1 MARVVELQLQH
12 QSFQWIFRVSFLQ
25 DCLVWS
31 PCGPRTLKSLLQ
43 HHSPKAPILQ
53 HSAFFMVQLS
63 HSYTTT
69 GKTIALTIQ
78 TFVGKVMF
86 LLFNTVTRFVIAFL
100 PRSNCLLILWL
111 KSPSTVILELK
122 KMKSDTVSTFS
133 PSICHEVMG
142 LDAKIF
148 VFWMLSF
155 KPVFPPLLFHLHQEA
170 L

>member
-1 MARVVELQLQH
+1 
-12 QSFQWIFRVSFLQ
+12 
-25 DCLVWS
+25 
-31 PCGPRTLKSLLQ
+31 
-43 HHSPKAPILQ
+43 
-53 HSAFFMVQLS
+53 MVQLS
-63 HSYTTT
+63 HSYMTT

-122 KMKSDTVSTFS
+122 KMKSDTDSTFP

-155 KPVFPPLLFHLHQEA
+155 KPVFFPSPLSSSSRGSLLPLWFLPFEWYYLNIWSCWCSSQQSWFQLVIHPTQYFIWCALHKS
-170 L
+170 